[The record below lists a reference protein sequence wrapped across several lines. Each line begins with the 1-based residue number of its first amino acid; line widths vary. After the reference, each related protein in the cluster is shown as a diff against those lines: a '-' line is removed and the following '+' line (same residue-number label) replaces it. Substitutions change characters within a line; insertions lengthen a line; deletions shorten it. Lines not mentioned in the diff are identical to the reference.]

1 MLVVKPFFWRKAP
14 LNHIELSLR
23 RSDAGIQTRRRF
35 RRSLFCGV
43 VTSERSFTVTPL
55 RQRMLEDLQIRHYSP
70 TTIRLYLHSVAEFA
84 RHFGKSPAQLG
95 PEHVRRYQMFL
106 IKDKQVSQSTYIQM
120 VCALRF
126 LYTYTLDRK
135 IAIERIPFPRRE
147 RKLPL
152 ILSREE
158 VKALLEAPRRL
169 RHRTMLA
176 LLYGCGLRV
185 SEVTQLKAND
195 IDASHG
201 CYGFGRAR
209 DAEIDR
215 LCCRPSCWKCCAPA
229 GAPSARP
236 TGCSPT
242 ADRTRPISPKVV
254 FLACRSAAQ
263 LAGISKSVHPHS
275 LRYAFATH
283 LLEAGTN
290 LRTIQILLGHANLET
305 TARYLQVADIA
316 VRATASPLDS
326 LDLDL
331 LPDR

>member
-1 MLVVKPFFWRKAP
+1 M
-14 LNHIELSLR
+14 
-23 RSDAGIQTRRRF
+23 
-35 RRSLFCGV
+35 
-43 VTSERSFTVTPL
+43 TPL

-95 PEHVRRYQMFL
+95 PEHVRRYQLFL

-195 IDASHG
+195 IDASRG
-201 CYGFGRAR
+201 VLWVRQGKGRR
-209 DAEIDR
+209 DRQALLPPKLLELLR
-215 LCCRPSCWKCCAPA
+215 TYWRTERPANWLF
-229 GAPSARP
+229 
-236 TGCSPT
+236 PT
-242 ADRTRPISPKVV
+242 ADRTRPISPKAV

-263 LAGISKSVHPHS
+263 FAGISKSVHPHS
-275 LRYAFATH
+275 LRHAFATH